1 MKLKRV
7 LTILLTLAMMFTLLP
22 SGFSVYAD
30 VETADITSNEDWNDG
45 ETKRNVTISGNVTI
59 TVNGVVNID
68 GPITVKGNVTINNG
82 TNGAG
87 TLKRTSNTG
96 NILIVENGAKLTLNS
111 VVIDGDNIVVSGRDG
126 EERKCSA
133 IYVKGG
139 EVESNAASLV
149 KHKKTGEIYRGGVRG
164 AAVYMAGGKF
174 TMNGGTIADC
184 EARSYGGA
192 VFLDEY
198 AEFIM
203 NGGTVESNKTLD
215 QTASFGGGA
224 FYVREGTLKINYGT
238 IRNNSSTK
246 GGAIYNSSYGK
257 TIITGGK
264 ITNNTTAGDEQ
275 KGKAI
280 FHSCEYGKNAVL
292 KIGGSANIDTNNDI
306 HMMSDTAVDKFIEL
320 TSDVK
325 NEILL
330 TVENTSEDRVIATAS
345 DGVVLTKNDMAK
357 IKLSNEGFYL
367 KLEDNKIKLTK
378 IKGEEDET
386 KTVYLGYDVNGGD
399 ENSALAGDSKDVIV
413 GEKAAFTIS
422 SVVPTRD
429 NYDFLGWA
437 AAKNATEAQY
447 QPNDEIELSDSAV
460 LYAVWKENTVPR
472 KDNKFTKA
480 LAIENRTY
488 GEDAK
493 APTAEAEYG
502 KVEFTYSNAEN
513 GTYTDDVPTDAGTYY
528 VKATVAQSA
537 EYNKLVSDPVEFK
550 IFPKTIS
557 KSIPLDAPVKNAV
570 PQKDIETEEYTAT
583 VVWTPEIV
591 GKFEYDTVYSAE
603 ITITPKKNYTL
614 DGIAENSYELSGAE
628 KVENAENSGIAK
640 AEYPATGSK
649 ESTNRGGDS
658 VSRYTVNFDT
668 NGGSKVATQTV
679 TRNSTAKEPSDP
691 TKDGFEFTG
700 WYSDKDLTTKYD
712 FSKNVIT
719 SITLYAGWTE
729 IGTDKPSV
737 SSNEIILTIDDKSA
751 TVFGA
756 EKTNDVAPKIVNGRT
771 MLPARFVAENLGAKV
786 EWDGENQ
793 LVTITG
799 KNEKGEDVVILIT
812 IGAELAQVNRE
823 NVSESVKLDSPA
835 FIENDRTYTP
845 IRFISEKLGASVEWI
860 EKEQKVVITKVK

>member
-1 MKLKRV
+1 M
-7 LTILLTLAMMFTLLP
+7 
-22 SGFSVYAD
+22 
-30 VETADITSNEDWNDG
+30 
-45 ETKRNVTISGNVTI
+45 
-59 TVNGVVNID
+59 
-68 GPITVKGNVTINNG
+68 
-82 TNGAG
+82 
-87 TLKRTSNTG
+87 
-96 NILIVENGAKLTLNS
+96 
-111 VVIDGDNIVVSGRDG
+111 
-126 EERKCSA
+126 
-133 IYVKGG
+133 
-139 EVESNAASLV
+139 
-149 KHKKTGEIYRGGVRG
+149 
-164 AAVYMAGGKF
+164 
-174 TMNGGTIADC
+174 
-184 EARSYGGA
+184 
-192 VFLDEY
+192 
-198 AEFIM
+198 
-203 NGGTVESNKTLD
+203 
-215 QTASFGGGA
+215 
-224 FYVREGTLKINYGT
+224 
-238 IRNNSSTK
+238 
-246 GGAIYNSSYGK
+246 
-257 TIITGGK
+257 
-264 ITNNTTAGDEQ
+264 
-275 KGKAI
+275 
-280 FHSCEYGKNAVL
+280 
-292 KIGGSANIDTNNDI
+292 
-306 HMMSDTAVDKFIEL
+306 
-320 TSDVK
+320 
-325 NEILL
+325 
-330 TVENTSEDRVIATAS
+330 
-345 DGVVLTKNDMAK
+345 
-357 IKLSNEGFYL
+357 
-367 KLEDNKIKLTK
+367 
-378 IKGEEDET
+378 
-386 KTVYLGYDVNGGD
+386 
-399 ENSALAGDSKDVIV
+399 
-413 GEKAAFTIS
+413 GEKATFTIS

-513 GTYTDDVPTDAGTYY
+513 GTYTADVPTDAGTYY

-570 PQKDIETEEYTAT
+570 PQKDIETGEYTAT
-583 VVWTPEIV
+583 VVWMPEIV

-614 DGIAENSYELSGAE
+614 DSIAENSYELSGAS
-628 KVENAENSGIAK
+628 KVENAENSGIVK

-691 TKDGFEFTG
+691 TKDGFEFAG
-700 WYSDKDLTTKYD
+700 WYSDKELTAKYD

-786 EWDGENQ
+786 EWDGENKV
-793 LVTITG
+793 VTITG
-799 KNEKGEDVVILIT
+799 KNGKGEDVVIIIT
-812 IGAELAQVNRE
+812 IGSEIAKVITE
-823 NVSESVKLDSPA
+823 NVSEDVKLDSPA

-860 EKEQKVVITKVK
+860 EDERKVVIKKAE